1 MTGQEALKL
10 IDSLLQASKQ
20 QGVNDLQS
28 AILLAAW
35 ERQSYQVLADRLDY
49 EVDYIKQTAA
59 HLWKQIARI
68 IGEDVSK
75 SNIQSV
81 LRRYQETHEIPVY
94 NKMQDWGGAIDV
106 DRFYDRQTE
115 LQTLEAWTI
124 KNRCRFIGIFG
135 LGGMGKTALSIKLAQ
150 TVQERFEYIIWRS
163 LRQAPLLK
171 ELLEDIVPKLT
182 SIKIDEVA
190 IATLMEQLRQKRCL
204 LVLDNVESILQSG
217 DLSGQYRVGYED
229 YCQLFEY
236 ICDEPHQSCLI
247 LTGREKPEGIAVRE
261 GTELPVRS
269 LQIQGLSVA
278 PAQKIL
284 TDKGLIATTGQY
296 QALVNYFGG
305 NPLVLKIAATTIQS
319 LSGGDVRAFLAQ
331 GSTVFSSLCDLLE
344 EQFQRLSTLQQQVM
358 YWFAINRE
366 GINPVNLQAKLLP
379 KLPLQRLLEILEA
392 LQERSLIEI
401 TETGLSQQP
410 VIMEYVTEHFI
421 QTVEREII
429 EGKLNLFRTHTLLE
443 APATKYLRGAQ
454 VQLILYPLTERLL
467 AHFGSKSQLEQHLGN
482 ILDGLRGLTPAQT
495 GYGGGNLLNL
505 FCYLK
510 TDLKGFD
517 FSSLAIRQ
525 AYPLNTVLPNT
536 DCTNAQISQTILAET
551 IGGIVSI
558 AFSHD
563 GRHLAI
569 SDIRGDIQIWD
580 AQTRTQ
586 LVRCHGDQHWT
597 LAVTFSPN
605 GQYLASVSD
614 DCRVKLWEVE
624 TGQCLCTYEGYTNK
638 TYAYSKRLM

>member
-10 IDSLLQASKQ
+10 LDSLLQTSKQ
-20 QGVNDLQS
+20 QGVNDMQS

-49 EVDYIKQTAA
+49 EVDYIKQIAA
-59 HLWKQIARI
+59 RLWKQIAQLV
-68 IGEDVSK
+68 GEDVSK
-75 SNIQSV
+75 GNIQSV
-81 LRRYQETHEIPVY
+81 LRRYQETHEVPVY
-94 NKMQDWGGAIDV
+94 NKMQDWGEAIDV

-135 LGGMGKTALSIKLAQ
+135 LGGVGKTTLSIKLAQ
-150 TVQERFEYIIWRS
+150 KVQDRFECVIWRS

-182 SIKIDEVA
+182 NIEIGEVA

-204 LVLDNVESILQSG
+204 LLLDNVESILQRG
-217 DLSGQYRVGYED
+217 DLAESKAMCDRSGQYQAGYED
-229 YCQLFEY
+229 YGQLFEF

-247 LTGREKPEGIAVRE
+247 LTGREKPRGIALRE

-269 LQIQGLSVA
+269 LQLQGLSA
-278 PAQKIL
+278 TDAQQIL
-284 TDKGLIATTGQY
+284 IDKGLVATRTQY

-305 NPLVLKIAATTIQS
+305 NPLTLKIAATTVQT
-319 LSGGDVRAFLAQ
+319 LAGGDIQAFLAQ
-331 GSTVFSSLCDLLE
+331 GSTVFSNLWDLLE

-366 GINPVNLQAKLLP
+366 GITPANLQGKILP

-421 QTVEREII
+421 QNVEREII

-443 APATKYLRGAQ
+443 TQTPKCLRGAQ
-454 VQLILYPLTERLL
+454 IQLILYPLTERLL
-467 AHFGSKSQLEQHLGN
+467 AHFGSKSQLEQHLCN
-482 ILDGLRGLTPAQT
+482 LLDGLQGSTPTQT
-495 GYGGGNLLNL
+495 GYEGENLLNL

-517 FSSLAIRQ
+517 FLSLAIRQ
-525 AYPLNTVLPNT
+525 AYPLNTVLPDT
-536 DCTNAQISQTILAET
+536 DYTNAQINQTILAET
-551 IGGIVSI
+551 FGGIVSI
-558 AFSHD
+558 A
-563 GRHLAI
+563 
-569 SDIRGDIQIWD
+569 
-580 AQTRTQ
+580 
-586 LVRCHGDQHWT
+586 
-597 LAVTFSPN
+597 FSPN
-605 GQYLASVSD
+605 GQYLASISD
-614 DCRVKLWEVE
+614 DYRVKLWEVE
-624 TGQCLCTYEGYTNK
+624 TEQCLYTYEGHTSNAK
-638 TYAYSKRLM
+638 S